1 MTTKLRA
8 LCADI
13 TTLSVDAI
21 VNAANTT
28 LLGGGGV
35 DGAIHR
41 AAGPDLLLE
50 CRLLNGCQTGD
61 AKITK
66 GYRLPAKY
74 IIHTVGPVWHGGT
87 RGEPELLASCYR
99 RSMEV
104 ARMHNV
110 ATLAFPGISTGVY
123 GYPVELAAQVAV
135 KTVSATPVDGIREIV
150 FCCFSASDLEIYNR
164 LIAAATR
171 LQLI

>member
-1 MTTKLRA
+1 
-8 LCADI
+8 
-13 TTLSVDAI
+13 
-21 VNAANTT
+21 
-28 LLGGGGV
+28 
-35 DGAIHR
+35 
-41 AAGPDLLLE
+41 
-50 CRLLNGCQTGD
+50 
-61 AKITK
+61 
-66 GYRLPAKY
+66 
-74 IIHTVGPVWHGGT
+74 
-87 RGEPELLASCYR
+87 
-99 RSMEV
+99 MEV